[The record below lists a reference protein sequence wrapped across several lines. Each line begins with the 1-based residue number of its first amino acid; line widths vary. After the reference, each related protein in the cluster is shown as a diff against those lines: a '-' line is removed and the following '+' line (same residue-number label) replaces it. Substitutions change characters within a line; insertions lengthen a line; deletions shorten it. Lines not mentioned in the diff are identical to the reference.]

1 MRYNTTYHQQADKLA
16 QEHGYE
22 FAVYMGHFRKSLAF
36 IPYSSEMEAETA
48 GFHYILVSE
57 KQAKYRTFPF
67 PPIGFPLD
75 TDYLKKGR
83 SLFRELEE
91 KVNAHNFDDPDW
103 RYCNELYSAVTVGNW
118 GNPPISKN
126 DLCLYLQAGERLGRK
141 IEIVYVNYRQED
153 DVIIYE
159 TDVNNY
165 YLKLENFSQDL
176 KNSKIYLL
184 LIKSIKITIIFLL
197 FF

>member
-57 KQAKYRTFPF
+57 KQTKYRTFPF

-75 TDYLKKGR
+75 YDYMKKGR
-83 SLFRELEE
+83 ALFRELEE
-91 KVNAHNFDDPDW
+91 KVKSNNFDDPNFW
-103 RYCNELYSAVTVGNW
+103 YLEELHSAVTDGAW
-118 GNPPISKN
+118 GNPPISKD
-126 DLCLYLQAGERLGRK
+126 DLYLYLQESKRLGRR
-141 IEIVYVNYRQED
+141 IEIVHDNSKQEG
-153 DVIIYE
+153 DVIIVM
-159 TDVNNY
+159 TDDNNY
-165 YLKLENFSQDL
+165 HLKL
-176 KNSKIYLL
+176 K
-184 LIKSIKITIIFLL
+184 
-197 FF
+197 